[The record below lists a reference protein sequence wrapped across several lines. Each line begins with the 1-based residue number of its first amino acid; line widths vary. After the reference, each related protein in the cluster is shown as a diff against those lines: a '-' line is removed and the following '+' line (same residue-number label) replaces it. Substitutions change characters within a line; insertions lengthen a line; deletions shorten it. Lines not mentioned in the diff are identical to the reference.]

1 MRMNRI
7 NTTPQRKLPVS
18 CRVIFVCATL
28 ILLNSSAVAR
38 ECKSCQEH
46 RNGGSITY
54 GNVYAP
60 GGVYQ
65 SGGTY
70 YPGGVYPSY
79 GNNQYNRRYRGNG
92 SLTQTCGAGS
102 ISGDR
107 NLSGRGCVTRYRGP
121 ASDIQYLP
129 QINKQIRQS
138 QPHRLRIPAGR

>member
-1 MRMNRI
+1 MNQ
-7 NTTPQRKLPVS
+7 T
-18 CRVIFVCATL
+18 FATL
-28 ILLNSSAVAR
+28 VSGLSIYSRWIVVCMAFFILNTAAMAR

-60 GGVYQ
+60 GGVYK

-79 GNNQYNRRYRGNG
+79 GSNQYYRGYRGNG

-102 ISGDR
+102 VSGDR
-107 NLSGRGCVTRYRGP
+107 NLSGSGCVTRYRGP

-138 QPHRLRIPAGR
+138 QPHRLRIP

>member
-1 MRMNRI
+1 MQSRW
-7 NTTPQRKLPVS
+7 
-18 CRVIFVCATL
+18 IFVCTIL
-28 ILLNSSAVAR
+28 LLLNSAALAR

-54 GNVYAP
+54 GNSYYP

-79 GNNQYNRRYRGNG
+79 GSNPYQYNNRYRGNG

-102 ISGDR
+102 VRGDR
-107 NLSGRGCVTRYRGP
+107 NLSGSGCVTTYRGP
-121 ASDIQYLP
+121 ASDIERLP
-129 QINKQIRQS
+129 KINRQIRQS
-138 QPHRLRIPAGR
+138 QPHYLRNPWGRPTAVPLK